1 MSCFAKKSLVHG
13 RCSNFYTDLPPF
25 VKAPAE
31 AVWEPG
37 PQACR
42 AGSGYGSAARVEMS
56 ARYRVVAAA
65 IVRTGAALDAPK
77 AAVHTLR
84 VGQEI
89 VVTERVRL
97 GEQVRLK
104 FDGGWTSQTAR
115 NGSVLL
121 ELTQPEPDK
130 NRSIAIIG
138 IIGQPAASH
147 SPRSRLG
154 DAAPRSLPPCALAS
168 AASAVAPG
176 PACGTTPPWAAC
188 CGGFC
193 GVSSGASAAACVDTT
208 HSTSHRQGQSER

>member
-1 MSCFAKKSLVHG
+1 MALSRHSSSEASIVVLREKVTWLDWLVHG
-13 RCSNFYTDLPPF
+13 RCSDFYTDLPPF

-65 IVRTGAALDAPK
+65 IVRTGAALDSPK
-77 AAVHTLR
+77 AAAHTLR

-89 VVTERVRL
+89 VVTEQVRL

-121 ELTQPEPDK
+121 ELVQPDK
-130 NRSIAIIG
+130 EFQVHWHHWTACG
-138 IIGQPAASH
+138 F
-147 SPRSRLG
+147 
-154 DAAPRSLPPCALAS
+154 ALA
-168 AASAVAPG
+168 A
-176 PACGTTPPWAAC
+176 
-188 CGGFC
+188 
-193 GVSSGASAAACVDTT
+193 VSS
-208 HSTSHRQGQSER
+208 E

>member
-1 MSCFAKKSLVHG
+1 
-13 RCSNFYTDLPPF
+13 
-25 VKAPAE
+25 
-31 AVWEPG
+31 
-37 PQACR
+37 
-42 AGSGYGSAARVEMS
+42 MS

-65 IVRTGAALDAPK
+65 IVRTGAALDSPK

-130 NRSIAIIG
+130 K
-138 IIGQPAASH
+138 QVH
-147 SPRSRLG
+147 WHHWT
-154 DAAPRSLPPCALAS
+154 PCGFALA
-168 AASAVAPG
+168 A
-176 PACGTTPPWAAC
+176 
-188 CGGFC
+188 
-193 GVSSGASAAACVDTT
+193 VSSG
-208 HSTSHRQGQSER
+208 